1 MRNLGKPA
9 VNDAVGRFQIS
20 VVSDFAC
27 MQKGHTPHYVINQG
41 YPEIQKVNLVN
52 LGIYFQNKF
61 QMANLKSVS
70 SSKSLSSRISCSE
83 PLGQYSVIIKEKPG
97 GKRQTHLVSSQFNC
111 KTDISITSSSLL
123 A

>member
-20 VVSDFAC
+20 VVSDFTC
-27 MQKGHTPHYVINQG
+27 MQKGHAPHYVINQG
-41 YPEIQKVNLVN
+41 YPEIQKVNLGN
-52 LGIYFQNKF
+52 YFLNKF